1 MKIPRIL
8 LFSFL
13 ILLILA
19 AGIGLAVDQT
29 RYPTIP
35 VNESDT
41 STTVVHIEFP
51 FIDDVVLG
59 DITLGLA
66 PYYGA
71 KGEGVKAT
79 PVFGC
84 LPDRYYSAIAYDPAQ
99 NEMYEKLFALFDAYA
114 ESHALT
120 SDEYIEL
127 LTTYVQSI
135 PYKTSGTE
143 IKFPIETVIDEWGD
157 CDDKSILLAGLL
169 DKKGYDAGVFLFR
182 KDNHMAAGVK
192 GGYQTEYEDSGYSL
206 IETTRYA
213 YIGEVPELL
222 NPKTDHGD
230 YVFYRIGNGT
240 EFYTASWQVQT
251 ILNVRD
257 TAYAALDILY
267 QGLSSLGRT
276 IKEEKTMLATPEY
289 ASNTTLRSEY
299 DLHLDEYDK
308 GIEAGNTIR
317 ATLHMINSEPYNR
330 EKVYQTI
337 QSLRKDPTLGEVNIN
352 RND

>member
-1 MKIPRIL
+1 MKIHYKI
-8 LFSFL
+8 LFSLL

-19 AGIGLAVDQT
+19 AGIGLAVHQT
-29 RYPTIP
+29 TYPTIP

-51 FIDDVVLG
+51 FMDDVVAG
-59 DITLGLA
+59 DIILRLA

-71 KGEGVKAT
+71 KQEGVKAA
-79 PVFGC
+79 PLFGC
-84 LPDRYYSAIAYDPAQ
+84 SPERYYSAIAYDPAQ
-99 NEMYEKLFALFDAYA
+99 DQMYEKLFGVFDAYGK
-114 ESHALT
+114 EHALT

-127 LTTYVQSI
+127 LTTYVQNI
-135 PYKTSGTE
+135 PYKTSKTE
-143 IKFPIETVIDEWGD
+143 IKFPIETVIDDWGD

-169 DKKGYDAGVFLFR
+169 DKKGYDAGVFLFK

-192 GGYQTEYEDSGYSL
+192 GGYQTEYEDSGYSI

-222 NPKTDHGD
+222 DQGSDHGD
-230 YVFYRIGNGT
+230 YAFYRIGNGT
-240 EFYTASWQVQT
+240 DFYTASWQVNT

-257 TAYAALDILY
+257 TAYEALDILY
-267 QGLSSLGRT
+267 QGLSSLSAT
-276 IKEEKTMLATPEY
+276 IETEKTMLANPEY

-299 DLHLDEYDK
+299 DLHLDEYDE
-308 GIEAGNTIR
+308 GIKAGEKIR
-317 ATLHMINSEPYNR
+317 ETLHMINTEPYNR

-337 QSLRKDPTLGEVNIN
+337 VSVR
-352 RND
+352 